1 VWGGEKEGGGG
12 AFVGKC
18 FASRI
23 NCDRLKWLKE
33 VGGYMRDMEKRPGV
47 AKLTKAPG
55 GGGSEGVAVG
65 IRGVSPAGLHGG
77 SRAVP

>member
-1 VWGGEKEGGGG
+1 
-12 AFVGKC
+12 
-18 FASRI
+18 
-23 NCDRLKWLKE
+23 
-33 VGGYMRDMEKRPGV
+33 MRDMEKRPGV